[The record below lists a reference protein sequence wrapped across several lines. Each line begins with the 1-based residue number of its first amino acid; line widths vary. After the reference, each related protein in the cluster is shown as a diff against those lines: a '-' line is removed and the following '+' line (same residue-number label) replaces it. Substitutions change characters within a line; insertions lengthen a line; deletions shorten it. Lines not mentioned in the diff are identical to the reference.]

1 MLQQILTLKYVG
13 FSLEE
18 IKALQPIWPVD
29 LEESLQMQKKLLE
42 EKREKLDQVI
52 STLDYAS
59 LPVKQEQSVK
69 WDAIIDFV
77 YEAPGLGE
85 WSSRHVNIFERLIC

>member
-18 IKALQPIWPVD
+18 MKALQPIQPVD

-52 STLDYAS
+52 IAF
-59 LPVKQEQSVK
+59 PH
-69 WDAIIDFV
+69 AV
-77 YEAPGLGE
+77 YGNRG
-85 WSSRHVNIFERLIC
+85 NIYRKR

>member
-1 MLQQILTLKYVG
+1 MQILQQILTLKYVG

-18 IKALQPIWPVD
+18 IKALQPIQPVD

-42 EKREKLDQVI
+42 EKREKLDQVKI
-52 STLDYAS
+52 AFPHAIYGNRGNIYSESAS
-59 LPVKQEQSVK
+59 R
-69 WDAIIDFV
+69 I
-77 YEAPGLGE
+77 YEASGLGE